1 MSEEMSMALAEFWH
15 VGSVLFVLI
24 AVISVITGFV
34 REYIPQEK
42 LQKHLKNQP
51 PLKGAVMGAA
61 LGILTPFCSASMVPV
76 AMGMIE
82 MSAPFSTVFPFLI
95 TAPLSNFVVVG
106 MIFGTF
112 GFKIAVFYFVWTF
125 GCAIAAGMTIG
136 RSRVR
141 YQVKSIEE
149 ILSQKNAQSGGCC
162 ADTSATEVD
171 CCGQSFSKQ
180 LSCCAQSAPK
190 DAASCC
196 TQSAPEDAASCCT
209 QSTPDNAASCCA
221 QSVPVKET
229 SCCAQNELAKES
241 SCCAAAPADGTHVQK
256 AKGALQFAWILFKRI
271 IPYVMLGA
279 AISGFAVAYLP
290 DDIVARYVG
299 NSSWYAIPLAAAIG
313 VPLYLRIEM
322 ALPLLSVLL
331 TKGMSLGAA
340 MALLIGGTGASAP
353 ELAILSSML
362 KPKGLAVFILTMFTI
377 ATVGGFLFMLI

>member
-1 MSEEMSMALAEFWH
+1 MQVSNESFKEENIIMSEQLSMALAEFWH

-24 AVISVITGFV
+24 AVISIITGFV

-51 PLKGAVMGAA
+51 PVKGAIMGAA

-112 GFKIAVFYFVWTF
+112 GFKVAAFYFVWTF
-125 GCAIAAGMTIG
+125 GCAIIAGLTIG
-136 RSRVR
+136 RSKVKN
-141 YQVKSIEE
+141 QVKTIEE
-149 ILSQKNAQSGGCC
+149 ITAKSETSSGCCSAKPKKTGCC
-162 ADTSATEVD
+162 AEPVFAT
-171 CCGQSFSKQ
+171 
-180 LSCCAQSAPK
+180 
-190 DAASCC
+190 
-196 TQSAPEDAASCCT
+196 
-209 QSTPDNAASCCA
+209 
-221 QSVPVKET
+221 T
-229 SCCAQNELAKES
+229 SCCGGTDVILEVDFTNEQAS
-241 SCCAAAPADGTHVQK
+241 DCCSAPVASHGNHAEKVK
-256 AKGALQFAWILFKRI
+256 NALSFGWILFKRI
-271 IPYVMLGA
+271 IPYVLLGA
-279 AISGFAVAYLP
+279 AISGLAVAYVP
-290 DDIVARYVG
+290 NEIVAKYVG

-322 ALPLLSVLL
+322 AIPLLSVLL
-331 TKGMSLGAA
+331 TKGMSMGAA

-362 KPKGLAVFILTMFTI
+362 KPKGLIVFVLTVFTI
-377 ATVGGFLFMLI
+377 ATVGGVFFMFI